1 MLTQE
6 HDKILSKEQY
16 KTISKWFERAGLL
29 FLGSLVVQNLLQGA
43 PFDSQVVFA
52 GVVASVVAYLAAFLL
67 LTKS

>member
-6 HDKILSKEQY
+6 HY

-29 FLGSLVVQNLLQGA
+29 FLGSLVVQNLLAGS

-52 GVVASVVAYLAAFLL
+52 GVVSSVVAYLAAFLL